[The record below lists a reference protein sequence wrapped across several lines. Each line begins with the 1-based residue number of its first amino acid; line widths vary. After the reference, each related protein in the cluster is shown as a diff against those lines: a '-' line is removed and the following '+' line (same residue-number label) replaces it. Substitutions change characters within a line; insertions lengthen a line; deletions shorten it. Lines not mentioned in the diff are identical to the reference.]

1 MKRASVT
8 VSAGAVFVLVLAVLV
23 PSVLAEDTVYYACVN
38 RSSGEI
44 KIVAEGET
52 CNGNRYLIDWNR
64 IGPPGPQGD
73 PGETGPPGPAVE
85 QHIGTKV
92 APGLYE
98 VHSRVLW
105 DVGWMEPELGDGN
118 GKFTYWEEP
127 KSLVYGYNYT
137 LFLAPLKVY
146 GIPEV
151 QEGATR
157 KVRLY
162 VHYGHQ
168 WECGGTVTVRIGDVE
183 FSLPD
188 ISGHYAAMGANWS
201 DFKEYAEY
209 EHLGHTG
216 IQVYMKDFVYEG
228 GQCGPW
234 PGTGPDRPKGVMYR
248 IEAYFYDE
256 FPE

>member
-1 MKRASVT
+1 MRWGFSFASVST
-8 VSAGAVFVLVLAVLV
+8 LFVLALFALPVKADV
-23 PSVLAEDTVYYACVN
+23 VYYACVN

-44 KIVAEGET
+44 KLIELGET
-52 CNGNRYLIDWNR
+52 CHKHDYMIEWNSV
-64 IGPPGPQGD
+64 GPQGPQGE
-73 PGETGPPGPAVE
+73 PGETGPPGPEVE
-85 QHIGTKV
+85 QQIGTKV
-92 APGLYE
+92 APGLFE

-105 DVGWMEPELGDGN
+105 DVGWMEPAFGDGN
-118 GKFTYWEEP
+118 AKFTYWEQP
-127 KSLVYGYNYT
+127 KPLVYGYGRT
-137 LFLAPLKVY
+137 RFLRPLEGY

-168 WECGGTVTVRIGDVE
+168 WDCGGTVTVGIGDVE

-188 ISGHYAAMGANWS
+188 ISGFYGDMAAGWS

-209 EHLGHTG
+209 EHVGHAG

-228 GQCGPW
+228 GQCGPY
-234 PGTGPDRPKGVMYR
+234 PGTGPDRPKGVIYR
-248 IEAYFYDE
+248 VEAHFYDE